1 MSRNYLDVKIYPGIN
16 KSIQCKE
23 KDMQDISILMLY
35 IFVKKDMQDQWKIR
49 LQTD

>member
-23 KDMQDISILMLY
+23 KDMQDISILMFYLA
-35 IFVKKDMQDQWKIR
+35 KEDMQDQWKI
-49 LQTD
+49 